1 MTKKPPERKHPS
13 WWRCDTCGHTWI
25 VMYLPMLLD
34 LAAKVMKHAH
44 CPMCGQ
50 DAKRLFAIDPPAKRR
65 TKH

>member
-1 MTKKPPERKHPS
+1 
-13 WWRCDTCGHTWI
+13 
-25 VMYLPMLLD
+25 MYLPMLLD